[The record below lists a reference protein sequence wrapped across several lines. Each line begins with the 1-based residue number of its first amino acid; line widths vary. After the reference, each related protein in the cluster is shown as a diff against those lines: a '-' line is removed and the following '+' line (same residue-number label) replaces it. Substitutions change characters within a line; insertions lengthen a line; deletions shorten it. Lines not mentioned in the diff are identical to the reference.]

1 MQIQL
6 FSFNAFRENTVVLW
20 NEKKEAIIIDPGMST
35 RVEEGEFLDWFKH
48 HDLNLIDVW
57 LTHCHIDHIM
67 GLDFIYR
74 QFGMKGKAHALDA
87 VNVERSPIVAGM
99 YGIPYTEGPVPD
111 YVIVEGNLRAGDFAT
126 QILFV
131 PGHSPGH
138 VAYYFERENVVINGD
153 CLFEGSVGRTDL
165 PGGNAEQLAESIRT
179 KLYTLPDETVVVC
192 GHGDNTTIGAE
203 KRTNP
208 FVRA

>member
-35 RVEEGEFLDWFKH
+35 RIEEGEFLDWFKQ

-74 QFGMKGKAHALDA
+74 EFGMKGKAHALDA

-111 YVIVEGNLRAGDFAT
+111 YVMVEGNLRAGDFAT

-138 VAYYFERENVVINGD
+138 VAYYFETENVVINGD

-203 KRTNP
+203 KRNNP

>member
-1 MQIQL
+1 MQIQI

-20 NEKKEAIIIDPGMST
+20 NEKKEAIIIDPGMSN
-35 RVEEGEFLDWFKH
+35 RVEEGEFLEWFKQ

-74 QFGMKGKAHALDA
+74 EFGMKGKAHALDA

-99 YGIPYTEGPVPD
+99 YGISYTEGPVPD
-111 YVIVEGNLRAGDFAT
+111 YVIEEGNLRAGDFAT

-138 VAYYFERENVVINGD
+138 VAFYFEDEQVVINGD

-203 KRTNP
+203 KRSNP

>member
-1 MQIQL
+1 MQIQI

-20 NEKKEAIIIDPGMST
+20 NEKKEAIIIDPGMSS
-35 RVEEGEFLDWFKH
+35 RVEEGEFINWFNGLGLK
-48 HDLNLIDVW
+48 LIDVW

-74 QFGMKGKAHALDA
+74 EFGLKGKAHALDA

-111 YVIVEGNLRAGDFAT
+111 YVLVEGNLRSGDFAT

-138 VAYYFERENVVINGD
+138 VAFYFEDEKVVINGD

-203 KRTNP
+203 KQSNP
-208 FVRA
+208 FVRP

>member
-35 RVEEGEFLDWFKH
+35 RVEEGEFLDWFKQ
-48 HDLNLIDVW
+48 HDLNLNDVW

-74 QFGMKGKAHALDA
+74 EFGMKGKAHALDA

-111 YVIVEGNLRAGDFAT
+111 YVMVEGNLRAGDFAT

-138 VAYYFERENVVINGD
+138 VAYY
-153 CLFEGSVGRTDL
+153 CL
-165 PGGNAEQLAESIRT
+165 
-179 KLYTLPDETVVVC
+179 LYTSDAADE
-192 GHGDNTTIGAE
+192 
-203 KRTNP
+203 
-208 FVRA
+208 

>member
-1 MQIQL
+1 MQIQI
-6 FSFNAFRENTVVLW
+6 FSFNAFRENTIVLW
-20 NEKKEAIIIDPGMST
+20 NEKKEAIIIDPGMSN
-35 RVEEGEFLDWFKH
+35 RVEEDEFLEWFNQHELK
-48 HDLNLIDVW
+48 LIDVW

-74 QFGMKGKAHALDA
+74 EFGMKGKAHALDA

-111 YVIVEGNLRAGDFAT
+111 YVLEEGNLRAGDFAT

-138 VAYYFERENVVINGD
+138 VAFYFENEKVVINGD

-165 PGGNAEQLAESIRT
+165 PGGNSEQLAESIRT

-203 KRTNP
+203 KRSNP